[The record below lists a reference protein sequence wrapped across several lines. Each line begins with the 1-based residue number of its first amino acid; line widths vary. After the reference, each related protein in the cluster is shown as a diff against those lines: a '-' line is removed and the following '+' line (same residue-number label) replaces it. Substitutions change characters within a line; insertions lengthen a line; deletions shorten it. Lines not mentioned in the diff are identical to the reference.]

1 MKDCRVL
8 AHFLFASSFIWSKDL
23 QMKFS
28 KSREKRKEE
37 KNNTISQ
44 CKMFLKDNFSIYLL
58 NHWLSWNGL
67 LALCDFNM
75 FTLERKRILNKL
87 WIIDRTSY
95 GVILLKSHLVW
106 MNQFHTTVFF
116 SFSFF
121 LLFVLCNMVMVVVAT
136 GNELPKKHTY
146 KWRRLKNAIFHRFY
160 K

>member
-1 MKDCRVL
+1 M
-8 AHFLFASSFIWSKDL
+8 
-23 QMKFS
+23 FS
-28 KSREKRKEE
+28 
-37 KNNTISQ
+37 
-44 CKMFLKDNFSIYLL
+44 KDNFSIYLL

-121 LLFVLCNMVMVVVAT
+121 LLFLYYAIWWWW
-136 GNELPKKHTY
+136 
-146 KWRRLKNAIFHRFY
+146 WRRVMNCQKNTRTNEDDWKMRFFTVSTN
-160 K
+160 KICLILICSKCFL